1 MRRWVVTGAGSG
13 IGRSVAEL
21 AGAAGD
27 AVALVGRRELTE
39 SARAVE
45 AAGGQAVPI
54 QLDLATEEGP
64 EAVSAAAR
72 EALGGVDVLVNSA
85 ALHIGGRLDRISDED
100 YRAVL
105 EIGLVAPFRL
115 IRAVAEEMES
125 GAAIVNIGAVVGLRG
140 FPGDSPYG
148 SAKGGLAGLT
158 KVLGVELGRRGIT
171 VNLVV
176 PGFTDTEMT
185 AEVDEVARERIARS
199 IPLRRTAAAVE
210 IARVVHWVAETPY
223 MTGAVIPVD
232 GGLMAGFGTN

>member
-39 SARAVE
+39 TARAVE

-64 EAVSAAAR
+64 EAVAAAAR
-72 EALGGVDVLVNSA
+72 EALGGFDVLVNSA
-85 ALHIGGRLDRISDED
+85 ARHIGGRLAKLSDED

-115 IRAVAEEMES
+115 IRTVAEEMEAGS
-125 GAAIVNIGAVVGLRG
+125 AIVNIGAVVGLRG

-185 AEVDEVARERIARS
+185 AEVDEVARDRIIRS
-199 IPLRRTAAAVE
+199 IPVRRTAAPVE
-210 IARVVHWVAETPY
+210 IAQVVHWVAATPY
-223 MTGAVIPVD
+223 MTGAVVPVD

>member
-27 AVALVGRRELTE
+27 AVVLVGRRDLSEA
-39 SARAVE
+39 ARAVE
-45 AAGGQAVPI
+45 AAGGQAVPV

-64 EAVSAAAR
+64 EAVAAAAR
-72 EALGGVDVLVNSA
+72 EQLGGVDVLVNSA
-85 ALHIGGRLDRISDED
+85 ALHIGGRIGKLSDED
-100 YRAVL
+100 YRSVL
-105 EIGLVAPFRL
+105 EIGLIAPFRL
-115 IRAVAEEMES
+115 IRTVAEEMES
-125 GAAIVNIGAVVGLRG
+125 GGAVVNIGAVVGLRG

-158 KVLGVELGRRGIT
+158 MVLGVELGKRGIT

-185 AEVDEVARERIARS
+185 AEVDEVARERIMRS
-199 IPLRRTAAAVE
+199 IPLRRTAAPVE
-210 IARVVHWVAETPY
+210 IAKVVHWVAETPY
-223 MTGAVIPVD
+223 MTGALIPVD

>member
-39 SARAVE
+39 TARAVE

-64 EAVSAAAR
+64 EAVAAAAR
-72 EALGGVDVLVNSA
+72 EAMGGVDVLVNSA
-85 ALHIGGRLDRISDED
+85 ARHIGGRLDRISDED

-158 KVLGVELGRRGIT
+158 KVLGIELGRRGIT

>member
-1 MRRWVVTGAGSG
+1 LVTGAGSG

-21 AGAAGD
+21 AGEAGD
-27 AVALVGRRELTE
+27 AVAIVGRRALTDT
-39 SARAVE
+39 AAAVE
-45 AAGGQAVPI
+45 KAGGTAVPI
-54 QLDLATEEGP
+54 QADLAAPDGP
-64 EAVSAAAR
+64 DTVAAAAT

-85 ALHIGGRLDRISDED
+85 ALHVGGRLASLSDED

-105 EIGLVAPFRL
+105 EIGLVSPFRL
-115 IRAVAEEMES
+115 IRTVAAGMDPGSAV
-125 GAAIVNIGAVVGLRG
+125 VNIGAVVGLRG

-158 KVLGVELGRRGIT
+158 KVLGVELARQGIT

-185 AEVDEVARERIARS
+185 EGVDEVAKERIIRG
-199 IPLRRTAAAVE
+199 IPLRRTAAPVE
-210 IARVVHWVAETPY
+210 IARVVHWVAATPY
-223 MTGAVIPVD
+223 MTGAVIPID